1 MSEKVYPLTDYQTK
15 VIDTLEQKVGELEKE
30 LRIAQEQYQ
39 LTLTLI
45 FDALGIQNA
54 EKASFQIDKANHN
67 LVVKYPEN
75 DTPQS

>member
-1 MSEKVYPLTDYQTK
+1 MSEKLYVLTPYQIK
-15 VIDTLEQKVGELEKE
+15 VIDTLEQKVGDMEKE

-54 EKASFQIDKANHN
+54 EKASFSIDKANQT
-67 LVVKYPEN
+67 LVVKYTEEN
-75 DTPQS
+75 AS